1 MGKSDIQPIFKLRLP
16 AKGPLGSRFANLAG
30 GALEQL
36 LALNKLDEI
45 YARVCHETDRLLFLN
60 KVLEEFRV
68 GCRVDSADLARI
80 PVEGPTVVVANH
92 PFGGIEGIVLAQQLL
107 KLRPDVKI
115 MANHLL
121 SRIPELRDVFIFVD
135 PFENR
140 DAVRSNLGPLREAVR
155 WVKNGGMLAVF
166 PAGEV
171 AHLDLKSRSVID
183 PEWSRV
189 VARIVTK
196 TKASVVPAYFDGSN
210 GHLFQV
216 MGLVHP
222 RLRTA
227 MLPRELLNK
236 ADKQLDL
243 KLGGPIS
250 SKQLAEF
257 QDDQALTAYLRWRT
271 YSLGLVSKKLVKG
284 AVAIRPIKK
293 PKMPP
298 VEPPAPA
305 LDRERIIA
313 DVAALDPEQTL
324 VKSGDFRVI
333 HASKSMIPALIH
345 EIGRLREITFREV
358 GEGTGKALD
367 LDEFDEYYTHLF
379 LWNDA
384 QEELVGAY
392 RLGRADEIVRAHGPS
407 GLYTSTLFKYKPAW
421 FKHLGSSLE
430 LGRSFIRKEYQ
441 RSYSSLLLLW
451 KGIGA
456 FIVKNLQY
464 RYIFGPVSV
473 SNNYQPLSRLL
484 MVEYVSINHS
494 SDLSWL
500 VKPRKP
506 ARLKIR
512 KGLDYKAFV
521 ENMPGPEGLSEVIS
535 DIEGQGQGVP
545 VLLRH
550 YLSLSAKAAG
560 WNVDPDFGQA
570 LDCLMLVDLLE
581 TDPRTMNHYM
591 GREGYRAFL
600 DYHSKDGGDISE
612 AA

>member
-1 MGKSDIQPIFKLRLP
+1 MGKSDIQPIFKLNIP
-16 AKGPLGSRFANLAG
+16 AKSPLGSKFANLAG
-30 GALEQL
+30 GAIEQL
-36 LALNKLDEI
+36 LALNKLEKI
-45 YARVCHETDRLLFLN
+45 YASACHEPDKLSFLG

-68 GCRVDSADLARI
+68 GCRVDSGDLARI
-80 PVEGPTVVVANH
+80 PAEGPTVVVANH
-92 PFGGIEGIVLAQQLL
+92 PFGGIEGIVLAHQLL
-107 KLRPDVKI
+107 KIRPDVKI

-135 PFENR
+135 PFEGKDSIR
-140 DAVRSNLGPLREAVR
+140 ANLKPLKEAIR
-155 WVKNGGMLAVF
+155 WVQGGGLLAVF

-189 VARIVTK
+189 VARIVAK
-196 TKASVVPAYFDGSN
+196 TEASVVPAYFDGSN

-236 ADKQLDL
+236 ADKRIDL

-250 SKQLAEF
+250 PKQLAEF
-257 QDDQALTAYLRWRT
+257 EDTEALTAYLRWRT
-271 YSLGLVSKKLVKG
+271 YSLGPVSRKMVKG
-284 AVAIRPIKK
+284 AKADRSLRK
-293 PKMPP
+293 PTLQK
-298 VEPPAPA
+298 PAKA
-305 LDRERIIA
+305 LDREAVAA
-313 DVAALDPEQTL
+313 DVAGLDPKRTL
-324 VKSGDFRVI
+324 VKSGNYRVI
-333 HASKSMIPALIH
+333 HASKEMIPALIH

-367 LDEFDEYYTHLF
+367 LDEFDEYYTHLV

-384 QEELVGAY
+384 KEELVGAY
-392 RLGRADEIVRAHGPS
+392 RLGRSDEIVKAHGPS
-407 GLYTSTLFKYKPAW
+407 GLYTSTLFRYKPAW
-421 FKHLGSSLE
+421 FQHLGSSLE

-456 FIVKNLQY
+456 FIVQNPQY

-484 MVEYVSINHS
+484 MVDYVSINHS

-506 ARLKIR
+506 ARLKFR
-512 KGLDYKAFV
+512 KGMNYRAFV

-535 DIEGQGQGVP
+535 DIEGQDMGVP

-570 LDCLMLVDLLE
+570 LDCLMLVDLMD
-581 TDPRTMNHYM
+581 TDPRTMNHYL

-600 DYHSKDGGDISE
+600 DFHTKDDGGISE